1 MNDKDCN
8 HQFIGEVCVVC
19 CCMKDWLVECL
30 ESYAVVVKAN
40 NDNLWDAK
48 ETAQAIRK
56 EIAKRLPEE
65 VKDDESCPWS
75 SVKCG
80 ISKGFN
86 EYRKQVKQALNCE
99 GELC

>member
-48 ETAQAIRK
+48 ETAQAIRA
-56 EIAKRLPEE
+56 EIAKRLPD
-65 VKDDESCPWS
+65 KKSTYATH
-75 SVKCG
+75 G
-80 ISKGFN
+80 YAAGFN
-86 EYRKQVKQALNCE
+86 EALKQIKQALNCE